1 VYAENDKNEQM
12 LKKQRQRQGDK
23 IEEYRGEHDGK
34 NYEDQSTKN
43 TSRYQQNELIIKILW
58 APFDKT
64 FKLLPQM
71 NASLGD
77 SRFHLSF
84 GNLNNRTNRRLE
96 LGNTDQAD
104 MLHLSETV
112 MMNDLMG
119 NLPKRKTENLEP
131 VEAQTS
137 KRSNRK
143 FKRGYKRI
151 SSKMLHIQFSI
162 EEDKNMVKIIVH

>member
-1 VYAENDKNEQM
+1 MFNKITPIFIIYLLSLNLSFMKCVDDTNENEEAQQRKRQRDLDKILYQVYAENDKNEQM

-84 GNLNNRTNRRLE
+84 GIGQIGGSSLATLI
-96 LGNTDQAD
+96 
-104 MLHLSETV
+104 
-112 MMNDLMG
+112 
-119 NLPKRKTENLEP
+119 
-131 VEAQTS
+131 
-137 KRSNRK
+137 
-143 FKRGYKRI
+143 KRI
-151 SSKMLHIQFSI
+151 CYI
-162 EEDKNMVKIIVH
+162 